1 MLFEFHDISFGMFF
15 RLISAAFSIFIFFF
29 ITKRYLTPW
38 IRNEQ
43 LKEDLCFYLPLV
55 RNVVWILFFIDLVYE
70 ISLINLLLSLSIFGV
85 IIALL
90 WQLVRDFV
98 QGIIF
103 GFQKGDIVGQR
114 LKIDNYSGIVSAQTT
129 TKLHLE
135 IENGE
140 IIQFP
145 YSKVNT
151 HLVSKPTVARH
162 LKSCSFSVVLSEKV
176 NIDAAKEKLIS
187 HLLSMPWVI
196 STMKIKVEVV
206 DERNA
211 NIELKVIVYTSSEK
225 YISRI
230 KQEIA
235 ELLFN

>member
-1 MLFEFHDISFGMFF
+1 MLFEFQDISFGMFF
-15 RLISAAFSIFIFFF
+15 RLMSAAFWIFTFFY
-29 ITKRYLTPW
+29 IAKIYVTPW
-38 IRNEQ
+38 IRNERFQ
-43 LKEDLCFYLPLV
+43 RHLSFYLPLV
-55 RNVVWILFFIDLVYE
+55 RNVVWVLFCIDLVYE
-70 ISLINLLLSLSIFGV
+70 ISLINIFVSLGLFGV

-114 LKIDNYSGIVSAQTT
+114 LKINDYSGVVSSQTT

-135 IENGE
+135 LENGE
-140 IIQFP
+140 IVQFP
-145 YSKVNT
+145 YSKMT
-151 HLVSKPTVARH
+151 SQLVSKPTLARH
-162 LKSCSFSVVLSEKV
+162 LKSCSFSVILSEKV
-176 NIDAAKEKLIS
+176 NIEAAKDKLRS

-206 DERNA
+206 DEGNT
-211 NIELKVIVYTSSEK
+211 NIELKVVVYTSSEK

-235 ELLFN
+235 ELLFD

>member
-1 MLFEFHDISFGMFF
+1 MLFEFQDISFGMFF
-15 RLISAAFSIFIFFF
+15 RLLSAAFWIFIVFFVA
-29 ITKRYLTPW
+29 IRYVTPW
-38 IRNEQ
+38 ISNERLQ
-43 LKEDLCFYLPLV
+43 ERLRFYLPLI
-55 RNVVWILFFIDLVYE
+55 RNIVWILFFIDLVYE
-70 ISLINLLLSLSIFGV
+70 ISLINLFVSLSLFGV
-85 IIALL
+85 VIALL

-103 GFQKGDIVGQR
+103 GFQKGNIVGQR
-114 LKIDNYSGIVSAQTT
+114 LKINDFSGTVSAQTA

-135 IENGE
+135 VENGE
-140 IIQFP
+140 IFQFP
-145 YSKVNT
+145 YSKVT
-151 HLVSKPTVARH
+151 SQLVSKPTEARY

-176 NIDAAKEKLIS
+176 NIDAARDKLTS

-206 DERNA
+206 EEKNA
-211 NIELKVIVYTSSEK
+211 NIELKVVVYTSSEK

-235 ELLFN
+235 ELLFD

>member
-206 DERNA
+206 DERNT

>member
-1 MLFEFHDISFGMFF
+1 MLFEFQDISFGMFF
-15 RLISAAFSIFIFFF
+15 RLISAAVSIFIFFF
-29 ITKRYLTPW
+29 IAKRYLTPW
-38 IRNEQ
+38 IRNERLQ
-43 LKEDLCFYLPLV
+43 EHLRFYLPLV
-55 RNVVWILFFIDLVYE
+55 RNVVWILFCIDLIYE
-70 ISLINLLLSLSIFGV
+70 ISLINLFVSLSLFGV

-114 LKIDNYSGIVSAQTT
+114 LKINDYSGVVSAQTT

-145 YSKVNT
+145 YSKVT
-151 HLVSKPTVARH
+151 SQLVSKPTVAGH
-162 LKSCSFSVVLSEKV
+162 LKTCSFSVVLSEKV
-176 NIDAAKEKLIS
+176 NIDAAKDKLTS

-206 DERNA
+206 EERNA
-211 NIELKVIVYTSSEK
+211 NIELKVVVYTSSEK

-235 ELLFN
+235 ELLFD

>member
-70 ISLINLLLSLSIFGV
+70 ISLINLLLSLSLFGV

-206 DERNA
+206 DERNT

>member
-1 MLFEFHDISFGMFF
+1 MLFEFQDISFGMFF
-15 RLISAAFSIFIFFF
+15 RLISAAVSIFLFFF
-29 ITKRYLTPW
+29 IAKRYLTPW
-38 IRNEQ
+38 IRNERLQ
-43 LKEDLCFYLPLV
+43 EYLRFYLPLV
-55 RNVVWILFFIDLVYE
+55 RNVVWILFCIDLIYE
-70 ISLINLLLSLSIFGV
+70 ISLINLFVSLSLFGV

-103 GFQKGDIVGQR
+103 VFQKGNIVGQR
-114 LKIDNYSGIVSAQTT
+114 LKINDYSGVVSAQTM

-145 YSKVNT
+145 YCKVT
-151 HLVSKPTVARH
+151 SQLVSEPTVAGH

-176 NIDAAKEKLIS
+176 NVDAAKDKLTS

-206 DERNA
+206 EERNA
-211 NIELKVIVYTSSEK
+211 NIELKVVVYTSSEK

-235 ELLFN
+235 ELLFD